1 MSRLSNIRLPSGGA
15 LDWDMTTLT
24 DDQLCYEHELA
35 HESLYGHKVN
45 GEIVLKGFLDPEYKP
60 PGYFSNVTLN
70 EAITVWKLRY
80 SRAGDELERRYLLS

>member
-35 HESLYGHKVN
+35 RQSLYGHEVN
-45 GEIVLKGFLDPEYKP
+45 GEIVLKGFLDPEYQP
-60 PGYFSNVTLN
+60 LFSFSREFLE

-80 SRAGDELERRYLLS
+80 SRAEDELERRYLLS